1 MKNKRGVTLIALIIT
16 IIVMVIIIGITV
28 STGGDLLQKSKMTDY
43 IGYMELVKARADDV
57 LEEKWFG
64 KEDDEITYADIP
76 TQNRIKPED
85 KMIKRGIEGKLSELY
100 NNAIFMKWEKNDIAN
115 EGIDK
120 SILGN
125 NQYFIIVF
133 DKTKRETVDVLYSEG
148 CKIKARRYYALSD
161 MKIAINGKIPVN
173 NLLIDGGFENPSMN
187 WNGIAISTIARNG
200 QNSAVFEGLSTESE
214 RTFIFKDDLKNVYKN
229 DNYYYASVW
238 TYTENKTGFIQFYFP
253 PISEADSFG
262 SSNIKTTGKWEKH
275 SLIKKITANR
285 TNPSIELRLDYDN
298 QYVENTVYM
307 DDAVLVN
314 LTEIFGEGKEP
325 SKDWC
330 DENLDFGN
338 TY

>member
-1 MKNKRGVTLIALIIT
+1 MKNERGVTLVALVIT

-57 LEEKWFG
+57 LEEDMFNERLNPDG
-64 KEDDEITYADIP
+64 TSSLDVNVNNTITNKGYNDNNRFIIKVWYADKI
-76 TQNRIKPED
+76 
-85 KMIKRGIEGKLSELY
+85 S
-100 NNAIFMKWEKNDIAN
+100 N

-125 NQYFIIVF
+125 NQCFVIVF
-133 DKTKRETVDVLYSEG
+133 DKTKGETVDVLYSAG
-148 CKIKARRYYALSD
+148 CKIEARRYYALSD

-187 WNGIAISTIARNG
+187 WNGITTSSIARNG
-200 QNSAVFEGLSTESE
+200 KNSAVFEGLSTTREI
-214 RTFIFKDDLKNVYKN
+214 TFTFKNDLKNVYKN

-238 TYTENKTGFIQFYFP
+238 VYTENKTGYIQFYFP
-253 PISEADSFG
+253 PVDETDSFG
-262 SSNIKTTGKWEKH
+262 KSNIEAIGKWEKH

-285 TNPSIELRLDYDN
+285 TNPSIKLRLDYDN
-298 QYVENTVYM
+298 EYVENTVYM
-307 DDAVLVN
+307 DDAALVN
-314 LTEIFGEGKEP
+314 LTETFGEGKEP